1 MKRKHYGIVAILAAV
16 ALLLG
21 ACGAAGEMPTNA
33 PPSPTAKPPPQAFE
47 LTILHTNDVKGYLEP
62 CG

>member
-1 MKRKHYGIVAILAAV
+1 MKRSAYRVVTILAAA
-16 ALLLG
+16 ALFLG
-21 ACGAAGEMPTNA
+21 ACGASSETPTNA
-33 PPSPTAKPPPQAFE
+33 PPPPTVKPPPQAFE